1 MPLFTPDIR
10 SMQDLHHRLLQE
22 MLQSERQIA
31 RALPRLTDQARSPA
45 LRQLLADQQRQ
56 SQQHVQ
62 RLQEVAALTGT
73 APRGMACPA
82 LEGLLREAQGI
93 ARDIACPDLMDAAL
107 AAAAQAVKHYEISRY
122 RTLIAW
128 SRELGHAEAAAL
140 LSTTLVEERVAD
152 ARLSS
157 LAEARL
163 NHAA

>member
-10 SMQDLHHRLLQE
+10 SMQDLHHRLVQE
-22 MLQSERQIA
+22 LHQSERQIA
-31 RALPRLTDQARSPA
+31 RALPYLTDQARSSA
-45 LRQLLADQQRQ
+45 LRQLLADQQTQ
-56 SQQHVQ
+56 SRQHVR

-73 APRGMACPA
+73 AARGMACPA
-82 LEGLLREAQGI
+82 LEGLLHEARGL

-128 SRELGHAEAAAL
+128 SRELGHESAAAIL
-140 LSTTLVEERVAD
+140 TATLAEERVTD